1 MSDFAQHLAYELGI
15 GQEFD
20 NWDSTERRGAPARV
34 KRKTCFRDFKIFF
47 PLQARQL
54 MQMWQSAFGMD
65 ATPEAMVETLQ
76 RIPIAK
82 DIVDRINKHCE

>member
-1 MSDFAQHLAYELGI
+1 
-15 GQEFD
+15 
-20 NWDSTERRGAPARV
+20 
-34 KRKTCFRDFKIFF
+34 
-47 PLQARQL
+47 

-82 DIVDRINKHCE
+82 DIVDRINEHCEWICMIEIPNNESIHVVLKVFKAGDHHLQRGHCR

>member
-1 MSDFAQHLAYELGI
+1 
-15 GQEFD
+15 
-20 NWDSTERRGAPARV
+20 
-34 KRKTCFRDFKIFF
+34 
-47 PLQARQL
+47 

-65 ATPEAMVETLQ
+65 ATPAAMVETLQ